1 MLRLILLRIHR
12 EGGWDGLGTQHL
24 QNHGLKTSG
33 KKKKTYDGVPSV
45 DGSTKLKETDA
56 NIWTG

>member
-12 EGGWDGLGTQHL
+12 GGRWDGLGMQHV

-33 KKKKTYDGVPSV
+33 GKKTYDGVLSV

-56 NIWTG
+56 KIWTG